1 MRNGAAKWDFWSLS
15 PEALN
20 QITILFSDRG
30 IPDGYR
36 FQHGFGSHTFSFINA
51 NGERYWVKFH
61 AKSMQGIKNLRADDA
76 TRLAGEDP
84 EHAQRDLYEAIE
96 RKDFPKWRTEERRVG
111 KECVSTCRSRW
122 SPYH

>member
-15 PEALN
+15 PEALH

-76 TRLAGEDP
+76 TRS
-84 EHAQRDLYEAIE
+84 
-96 RKDFPKWRTEERRVG
+96 EERRVG

-122 SPYH
+122 SRYH